1 LRVAIYRGVWP
12 LLVVALSASG
22 CSRIKSSTTAGA
34 VEPSSAMKGS
44 EPIVDGDGRQAPLPR
59 VELGLRDHQLIE
71 FLWSIVETG
80 DHDGT
85 PSVVVLVEE
94 LIGRVTVC
102 EGLDMGDS
110 HLPLLVCLEL
120 IQGTHRPAGA
130 ARVSVRSG
138 GVCLWLV

>member
-1 LRVAIYRGVWP
+1 MRVAIYRGVWP

-71 FLWSIVETG
+71 FQWRRLRTG
-80 DHDGT
+80 HHDD
-85 PSVVVLVEE
+85 SVAILALEEE

-102 EGLDMGDS
+102 EELDMGDG
-110 HLPLLVCLEL
+110 HLPQLVCREL
-120 IQGTHRPAGA
+120 VQR
-130 ARVSVRSG
+130 ARHPEGVARMSVRSG
-138 GVCLWLV
+138 GFCLSLV